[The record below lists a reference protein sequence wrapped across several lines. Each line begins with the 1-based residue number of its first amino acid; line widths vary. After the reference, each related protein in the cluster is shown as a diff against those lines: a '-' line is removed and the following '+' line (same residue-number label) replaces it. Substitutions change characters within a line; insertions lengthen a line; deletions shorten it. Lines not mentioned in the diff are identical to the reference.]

1 MHLAKN
7 LCAEARREEAEASDG
22 SDYTAWLLA
31 LKGSGQK
38 KSPLSGALDQIALP
52 VKTLWPRA
60 SRKRLTMTSMGSSSF
75 TGCLK
80 PSP

>member
-38 KSPLSGALDQIALP
+38 KAPFRGHWI
-52 VKTLWPRA
+52 K
-60 SRKRLTMTSMGSSSF
+60 SRCR
-75 TGCLK
+75 
-80 PSP
+80 